1 MSNRE
6 RTKATALQGD
16 TMRNGRFNGRTLIA
30 VAASCLILG
39 VLVTA
44 SLNLVP
50 LSKATTA
57 GFWTEKRESGV
68 FSTSQISD
76 GKLWVRLAKELTP
89 AVANISTTQVVKGRG
104 VPSRG
109 PFGEDDPFN
118 EFFKRYFGE
127 SPRQFKA
134 TSLGSGFI
142 INKDGYIL
150 TNNHVVENAT
160 DITVKLGDSREFKAK
175 VIGRDPKTDIAL
187 IKIEA
192 SNLPVIPFGDSDKLE
207 VGEPVMAIG
216 NPFGLNQTVTTGI
229 VSAKGRFIGEGP
241 YDNFIQTDASI
252 NRGNSGGPLIN
263 ANGEAVG
270 VNTAILSP
278 TGGSIGIGFAI
289 PIAMIK
295 EVLPQL
301 KDRGQVTRGWLGV
314 AIQPITPDLGKK
326 FSLKQTNGALVSDVM
341 EGSPAEQAG
350 VKQGDVIVEFNS
362 KTVKFSTEL
371 PHIVAS
377 TPVGKEVPMKV
388 IRDGAELTLHV
399 KIGELKEEQVVA
411 MTSSSPKTKLGI
423 DIQELNPALSHKFG
437 LKGEKGIVI
446 TEVEPDSPGD
456 AAGLQPGD
464 LILEINRVRVTTANQ
479 VRRVL
484 EKTKPDEP
492 TLLLIKRDG
501 GTRYVI
507 IGSEG

>member
-1 MSNRE
+1 MHNE
-6 RTKATALQGD
+6 
-16 TMRNGRFNGRTLIA
+16 RFNIRTLIV

-39 VLVTA
+39 VLITA
-44 SLNLVP
+44 SFNLVP
-50 LSKATTA
+50 LSKATT
-57 GFWTEKRESGV
+57 GGVWTEKRDGGV
-68 FSTSQISD
+68 FSESQISD

-89 AVANISTTQVVKGRG
+89 AVANISTTQAVKGRG
-104 VPSRG
+104 AQPRG
-109 PFGEDDPFN
+109 PFSEDDPFN
-118 EFFKRYFGE
+118 EFFKRFFGE

-175 VIGRDPKTDIAL
+175 VIGRDPKTDVAL

-216 NPFGLNQTVTTGI
+216 NPFGLSQTVTTGI

-263 ANGEAVG
+263 SNGEAVG

-326 FSLKQTNGALVSDVM
+326 FSLKQANGALVSDVM

-350 VKQGDVIVEFNS
+350 VKPGDVIVEFGG
-362 KTVKFSTEL
+362 KTVKSSTEL

-377 TPVGKEVPMKV
+377 TPVGKEVSMKV
-388 IRDGAELTLHV
+388 IRDGAEVALHV
-399 KIGELKEEQVVA
+399 KIGELKEEQVA
-411 MTSSSPKTKLGI
+411 TMTSSSPKTKLGI
-423 DIQELNPALSHKFG
+423 DIQELNPALSRKFG

-446 TEVEPDSPGD
+446 AEVEPDSPGD

-464 LILEINRVRVTTANQ
+464 LILEINRVRVTTVNQ
-479 VRRVL
+479 VKRVL

-501 GTRYVI
+501 GTRYVV

>member
-1 MSNRE
+1 
-6 RTKATALQGD
+6 
-16 TMRNGRFNGRTLIA
+16 MRNGRFNARTLIA

-39 VLVTA
+39 VLITA

-50 LSKATTA
+50 LTKATTA
-57 GFWTEKRESGV
+57 QLWTEKRESGL
-68 FSTSQISD
+68 FSASPASD
-76 GKLWVRLAKELTP
+76 GRIWVRLAKELTP
-89 AVANISTTQVVKGRG
+89 AVVNISTTQVIKGRG
-104 VPSRG
+104 GPVRS

-118 EFFKRYFGE
+118 EFFKRFFGDQ
-127 SPRQFKA
+127 PRQFKA

-175 VIGRDPKTDIAL
+175 VVGRDPKTDIAL

-192 SNLPVIPFGDSDKLE
+192 TTLPVIPLGNSDKLE

-263 ANGEAVG
+263 TNGEAVG
-270 VNTAILSP
+270 INTAIFSP

-289 PIAMIK
+289 PIDMTK

-301 KDRGQVTRGWLGV
+301 KEHGQVTRGWLGV
-314 AIQPITPDLGKK
+314 AIQSITPDLSKK
-326 FSLKQTNGALVSDVM
+326 FSLKQANGALVSDVM
-341 EGSPAEQAG
+341 EGSPAEHAG
-350 VKQGDVIVEFNS
+350 IKQGDVIVEFDGKKIKS
-362 KTVKFSTEL
+362 STEL
-371 PHIVAS
+371 PHIVAN

-388 IRDGAELTLHV
+388 IRDGAELTLQV
-399 KIGELKEEQVVA
+399 KIGELKEEQVAA

-423 DIQELNPALSHKFG
+423 DIQELNPALAHKFG

-464 LILEINRVRVTTANQ
+464 LILEINRVKVTTVNQ

-484 EKTKPDEP
+484 EKTKPNEP
-492 TLLLIKRDG
+492 TLLLVKREG
-501 GTRYVI
+501 GTRYVV
-507 IGSEG
+507 IGSDEG

>member
-1 MSNRE
+1 
-6 RTKATALQGD
+6 
-16 TMRNGRFNGRTLIA
+16 MRNGRFNTRTLIV

-39 VLVTA
+39 VLITA

-50 LSKATTA
+50 LTKATTA
-57 GFWTEKRESGV
+57 QVWTEKGESGL
-68 FSTSQISD
+68 FSSSQISD
-76 GKLWVRLAKELTP
+76 GKLWVKLAKELTP
-89 AVANISTTQVVKGRG
+89 AVVNISTTQVVKRG
-104 VPSRG
+104 AQSRG
-109 PFGEDDPFN
+109 PFSEDDPFN
-118 EFFKRYFGE
+118 EFFKRFFGDQ
-127 SPRQFKA
+127 PRQFKA

-160 DITVKLGDSREFKAK
+160 DITVKLGDSRELKAK

-192 SNLPVIPFGDSDKLE
+192 SNLPVIPLGNSDKLE

-263 ANGEAVG
+263 TSGEAVG
-270 VNTAILSP
+270 INTAIFSP

-289 PIAMIK
+289 PIDMTK

-326 FSLKQTNGALVSDVM
+326 FSLKQANGALVSDVM
-341 EGSPAEQAG
+341 EGSPAEHAG
-350 VKQGDVIVEFNS
+350 VKQGDVIVEFDGKKIKS
-362 KTVKFSTEL
+362 STDL
-371 PHIVAS
+371 PHMVAS
-377 TPVGKEVPMKV
+377 TPVGKEVPIKV
-388 IRDGAELTLHV
+388 VRDGAEVTLQV
-399 KIGELKEEQVVA
+399 KVGELKEEQVAA
-411 MTSSSPKTKLGI
+411 MTSTSPKTKLGI
-423 DIQELNPALSHKFG
+423 DIQELTPALARKFG
-437 LKGEKGIVI
+437 LKGEKGVVI

-456 AAGLQPGD
+456 AVGLQPGD
-464 LILEINRVRVTTANQ
+464 LILEINRVRVTTVNQ

-492 TLLLIKRDG
+492 TLLLVKRDG
-501 GTRYVI
+501 GTRYVV

>member
-1 MSNRE
+1 
-6 RTKATALQGD
+6 
-16 TMRNGRFNGRTLIA
+16 MRNERFNTRTLIV
-30 VAASCLILG
+30 VAASCVILG
-39 VLVTA
+39 VLITA

-50 LSKATTA
+50 LTKATTA
-57 GFWTEKRESGV
+57 QVWTEKGESGL
-68 FSTSQISD
+68 FSSSQISD

-89 AVANISTTQVVKGRG
+89 AVVNISTTQVVKRG
-104 VPSRG
+104 IRSRG
-109 PFGEDDPFN
+109 PFSEDDPFN
-118 EFFKRYFGE
+118 EFFKRFFGDQ
-127 SPRQFKA
+127 PRQFKA

-160 DITVKLGDSREFKAK
+160 DVTVKLGDGREFKAK

-192 SNLPVIPFGDSDKLE
+192 SNLPVVPLGNSDTLE

-263 ANGEAVG
+263 TSGEAVG
-270 VNTAILSP
+270 INTAIFSP

-289 PIAMIK
+289 PIDMTK

-301 KDRGQVTRGWLGV
+301 KERGQVTRGWLGV

-326 FSLKQTNGALVSDVM
+326 FSLKQANGALVSDVM
-341 EGSPAEQAG
+341 EASPAEQAG
-350 VKQGDVIVEFNS
+350 VKQGDVIVEFDGKKIKS
-362 KTVKFSTEL
+362 STDL

-377 TPVGKEVPMKV
+377 TPVGKEVPVTV
-388 IRDGAELTLHV
+388 IRDGAEVTLHV
-399 KIGELKEEQVVA
+399 KIGELKEEQVAAA
-411 MTSSSPKTKLGI
+411 MTSTSPKTKLGI
-423 DIQELNPALSHKFG
+423 DIQELTPALARKFG

-456 AAGLQPGD
+456 EVGLQPGD
-464 LILEINRVRVTTANQ
+464 LILEINRVRVTTVNQ

-492 TLLLIKRDG
+492 TLLLVKRDG
-501 GTRYVI
+501 GTRYVV

>member
-1 MSNRE
+1 MSNEE
-6 RTKATALQGD
+6 RSKATPLQGD
-16 TMRNGRFNGRTLIA
+16 IMQKGRFNARTLIV

-39 VLVTA
+39 VLITA

-50 LSKATTA
+50 PTKATT
-57 GFWTEKRESGV
+57 GQVWTEKGESGL

-76 GKLWVRLAKELTP
+76 GKLWVKLAKELTP
-89 AVANISTTQVVKGRG
+89 AVVNISTTQVVKRG
-104 VPSRG
+104 TPTRS
-109 PFGEDDPFN
+109 PFSEDDPFN
-118 EFFKRYFGE
+118 EFFKRFFGDQ
-127 SPRQFKA
+127 PRQFKA

-160 DITVKLGDSREFKAK
+160 DITVKLGDGREFKAK
-175 VIGRDPKTDIAL
+175 VIGRDPKTDIAI

-192 SNLPVIPFGDSDKLE
+192 SNLPVIPFGNSDRLE

-263 ANGEAVG
+263 SNGEAVG
-270 VNTAILSP
+270 INTAIFSP

-289 PIAMIK
+289 PIEMAK

-301 KDRGQVTRGWLGV
+301 KERGQVTRGWLGV

-326 FSLKQTNGALVSDVM
+326 FSLKQANGALISDVM

-350 VKQGDVIVEFNS
+350 LKQGDVIVAFDGKN
-362 KTVKFSTEL
+362 VKSSTDL
-371 PHIVAS
+371 PHIVAG
-377 TPVGKEVPMKV
+377 TPVGKEVPVKV
-388 IRDGAELTLHV
+388 VRDGVEVTLQV
-399 KIGELKEEQVVA
+399 KVGELKEEQAAAV
-411 MTSSSPKTKLGI
+411 TSTSPKTKLGI
-423 DIQELNPALSHKFG
+423 DIQDLTPALARKFG

-446 TEVEPDSPGD
+446 TEVEPDSPAD
-456 AAGLQPGD
+456 AVGLQPGD
-464 LILEINRVRVTTANQ
+464 LILEINRVRVTTVGQ

-484 EKTKPDEP
+484 DKTKPEEP
-492 TLLLIKRDG
+492 ILLLVKRDG
-501 GTRYVI
+501 GTRYVV

>member
-1 MSNRE
+1 MGVE
-6 RTKATALQGD
+6 MRTGKFT
-16 TMRNGRFNGRTLIA
+16 GRTLLA
-30 VAASCLILG
+30 VAASCLIVG
-39 VLVTA
+39 IMITA

-50 LSKATTA
+50 LTKATTTQL
-57 GFWTEKRESGV
+57 WTEKRESGP
-68 FSTSQISD
+68 FSSSQISD
-76 GKLWVRLAKELTP
+76 GKIWVRLAKELTP
-89 AVANISTTQVVKGRG
+89 SVVNISTTQVIKGRNMRFH
-104 VPSRG
+104 S

-118 EFFKRYFGE
+118 EFFKRFFGDQ
-127 SPRQFKA
+127 PKQFKS

-160 DITVKLGDSREFKAK
+160 EISVKLGDGREFKAK

-192 SNLPVIPFGDSDKLE
+192 TSLPVIPFGDSEKLE

-263 ANGEAVG
+263 TSGEAVG
-270 VNTAILSP
+270 INTAIFSP

-289 PIAMIK
+289 PIDMAK

-301 KDRGQVTRGWLGV
+301 KDRGNVTRGWLGV
-314 AIQPITPDLGKK
+314 AIQQITPELAKTFG
-326 FSLKQTNGALVSDVM
+326 LKQPNGALVSDVVD
-341 EGSPAEQAG
+341 GSPAENAG
-350 VKQGDVIVEFNS
+350 VKQGDVIVEFDG
-362 KTVKFSTEL
+362 KKVKSSTEL

-377 TPVGKEVPMKV
+377 TPVGKEVTMKV
-388 IRDGAELTLHV
+388 IRDLAEQALQV
-399 KIGELKEEQVVA
+399 KVGELKEEQLAA
-411 MTSSSPKTKLGI
+411 MTPSSPKSKLGI
-423 DIQELNPALSHKFG
+423 DVQQLNPALSRKFG
-437 LKGEKGIVI
+437 LKDEKGVVI
-446 TEVEPDSPGD
+446 TAVEPDSPAE

-464 LILEINRVRVTTANQ
+464 LILEINRTKVTTVNQ
-479 VRRVL
+479 VRKAL
-484 EKTKPDEP
+484 EKTRPDEP
-492 TLLLIKRDG
+492 TVVLVKRDG
-501 GTRYVI
+501 NTRYVVI
-507 IGSEG
+507 RDEG

>member
-1 MSNRE
+1 MH
-6 RTKATALQGD
+6 
-16 TMRNGRFNGRTLIA
+16 NGRFNARTLIA

-39 VLVTA
+39 VLITA

-50 LSKATTA
+50 LTKATTA
-57 GFWTEKRESGV
+57 GLWTEKRESGL
-68 FSTSQISD
+68 FSSSQTSD
-76 GKLWVRLAKELTP
+76 GKIWVKLAKELTP
-89 AVANISTTQVVKGRG
+89 AVVNISTTQMIKGRG
-104 VPSRG
+104 IPSRG
-109 PFGEDDPFN
+109 PSGEDDPFN
-118 EFFKRYFGE
+118 EFFKRFFGDQ
-127 SPRQFKA
+127 PRQFKA

-175 VIGRDPKTDIAL
+175 LVGRDPKTDIAL

-192 SNLPVIPFGDSDKLE
+192 TNLPVIPLGNSDKLE

-263 ANGEAVG
+263 TNGEAVG
-270 VNTAILSP
+270 INTAIFSP

-289 PIAMIK
+289 PIDMTK

-301 KDRGQVTRGWLGV
+301 KERGQVTRGWLGV
-314 AIQPITPDLGKK
+314 AIQPITPDLSKK
-326 FSLKQTNGALVSDVM
+326 FSLKQANGALVSDVM
-341 EGSPAEQAG
+341 EGSPAEHAG
-350 VKQGDVIVEFNS
+350 VKQGDVIVEFDG
-362 KTVKFSTEL
+362 KIVKSSTEL
-371 PHIVAS
+371 PHLVAN

-388 IRDGAELTLHV
+388 IRDGAELTLQV
-399 KIGELKEEQVVA
+399 KVGELKEEQVA
-411 MTSSSPKTKLGI
+411 AITSSSPKTKLGI
-423 DIQELNPALSHKFG
+423 DIQELNPALARKFG

-464 LILEINRVRVTTANQ
+464 LILEINRVKVTTVNQ

-484 EKTKPDEP
+484 EKTKPNEP
-492 TLLLIKRDG
+492 TLLLVKRDG
-501 GTRYVI
+501 GTRYVV

>member
-1 MSNRE
+1 
-6 RTKATALQGD
+6 
-16 TMRNGRFNGRTLIA
+16 MRNERFNARTLII

-39 VLVTA
+39 VLITA

-50 LSKATTA
+50 LTKATTA
-57 GFWTEKRESGV
+57 QLWTEKGESGV
-68 FSTSQISD
+68 FSSSQISD

-89 AVANISTTQVVKGRG
+89 AVVNISTTQVVKRG
-104 VPSRG
+104 IRSRG
-109 PFGEDDPFN
+109 PYSEDDPFN
-118 EFFKRYFGE
+118 EFFKRFFGDQ
-127 SPRQFKA
+127 PRQFKA

-142 INKDGYIL
+142 VNKDGYIL

-160 DITVKLGDSREFKAK
+160 DITVKLGDGREFKAQ

-192 SNLPVIPFGDSDKLE
+192 SALPVIPLGNSDKLE

-263 ANGEAVG
+263 TSGEAVG
-270 VNTAILSP
+270 INTAIFSP

-289 PIAMIK
+289 PIDMTK

-301 KDRGQVTRGWLGV
+301 KERGQVTRGWLGV

-326 FSLKQTNGALVSDVM
+326 FSLKQPNGALVSDVM
-341 EGSPAEQAG
+341 EASPAEQAG
-350 VKQGDVIVEFNS
+350 VKQGDVIVAFDG
-362 KTVKFSTEL
+362 KTVKSSTDL

-377 TPVGKEVPMKV
+377 TPVGKEVPVMV
-388 IRDGAELTLHV
+388 IRDGAEVTLRV
-399 KIGELKEEQVVA
+399 KVGELKEEQVAAA
-411 MTSSSPKTKLGI
+411 MTSTSPKTKLGI
-423 DIQELNPALSHKFG
+423 DIQELTPALARKFG

-456 AAGLQPGD
+456 EVGLQPGD
-464 LILEINRVRVTTANQ
+464 LILEINRVRVTTVNQ

-492 TLLLIKRDG
+492 TLLLVKRDG
-501 GTRYVI
+501 GTRYVV

>member
-1 MSNRE
+1 MQ
-6 RTKATALQGD
+6 K
-16 TMRNGRFNGRTLIA
+16 GRFNARTLIV

-39 VLVTA
+39 VLITA

-50 LSKATTA
+50 PTKATT
-57 GFWTEKRESGV
+57 GQVWTEKGESGL

-76 GKLWVRLAKELTP
+76 GKLWVKLAKELTP
-89 AVANISTTQVVKGRG
+89 AVVNISTTQVVKRG
-104 VPSRG
+104 TPTRS
-109 PFGEDDPFN
+109 PFSEDDPFN
-118 EFFKRYFGE
+118 EFFKRFFGDQ
-127 SPRQFKA
+127 PRQFKA

-175 VIGRDPKTDIAL
+175 VIGRDPKTDIAI

-192 SNLPVIPFGDSDKLE
+192 SNLPVIPFGNSDRLE

-252 NRGNSGGPLIN
+252 NRGNSCGPLIN
-263 ANGEAVG
+263 SNGEAVG
-270 VNTAILSP
+270 INTAIFSP

-289 PIAMIK
+289 PIEMAK

-301 KDRGQVTRGWLGV
+301 KERGQVTRGWLGV

-326 FSLKQTNGALVSDVM
+326 FSLKQANGALISDVM

-350 VKQGDVIVEFNS
+350 LKQGDVIVAFDGKN
-362 KTVKFSTEL
+362 VKSSTDL
-371 PHIVAS
+371 PHIVAG
-377 TPVGKEVPMKV
+377 TPVGKEVPVKV
-388 IRDGAELTLHV
+388 VRDGVEVTLQV
-399 KIGELKEEQVVA
+399 KVGELKEEQAAAV
-411 MTSSSPKTKLGI
+411 TSTSPKTKLGI
-423 DIQELNPALSHKFG
+423 DIQDLTPALARKFG

-446 TEVEPDSPGD
+446 TEVEPDSPAD
-456 AAGLQPGD
+456 AVGLQPGD
-464 LILEINRVRVTTANQ
+464 LILEINRVRVTTVGQ

-484 EKTKPDEP
+484 DKTKPEEP
-492 TLLLIKRDG
+492 ILLLVKRDG
-501 GTRYVI
+501 GTRYVV

>member
-1 MSNRE
+1 
-6 RTKATALQGD
+6 
-16 TMRNGRFNGRTLIA
+16 MRNGRFNARTLIT

-39 VLVTA
+39 VLITA

-50 LSKATTA
+50 LTKATTA
-57 GFWTEKRESGV
+57 QFWTEKRESGL
-68 FSTSQISD
+68 FSSSQISD
-76 GKLWVRLAKELTP
+76 GKLWVKLAKELTP
-89 AVANISTTQVVKGRG
+89 AVVNISTTQVIKGRG
-104 VPSRG
+104 VPSRS

-118 EFFKRYFGE
+118 EFFKRFFGDQ
-127 SPRQFKA
+127 PRQFKA

-160 DITVKLGDSREFKAK
+160 DITVKLGDSQEFKAK
-175 VIGRDPKTDIAL
+175 LIGRDPKTDIAL

-192 SNLPVIPFGDSDKLE
+192 SNLPVIPLGDSDKLE

-263 ANGEAVG
+263 TNGEAVG
-270 VNTAILSP
+270 INTAIFSP

-289 PIAMIK
+289 PIDMTK

-301 KDRGQVTRGWLGV
+301 KERGQVTRGWLGV

-326 FSLKQTNGALVSDVM
+326 FSLKQANGALVSDVM
-341 EGSPAEQAG
+341 EGSPAEHAG
-350 VKQGDVIVEFNS
+350 VKQGDVIVEFDGKKV
-362 KTVKFSTEL
+362 KTSTDL

-388 IRDGAELTLHV
+388 IRDGAELTLQIKV
-399 KIGELKEEQVVA
+399 GQLKEEQVAA
-411 MTSSSPKTKLGI
+411 MASSSPKTKLGI
-423 DIQELNPALSHKFG
+423 DIQELNPTLSRKFG
-437 LKGEKGIVI
+437 LKGEKGVVI

-456 AAGLQPGD
+456 AVGLQPGD
-464 LILEINRVRVTTANQ
+464 LILEINRVRVTTVSQ

-484 EKTKPDEP
+484 EKTKPNEP
-492 TLLLIKRDG
+492 TLLLVKRDG
-501 GTRYVI
+501 GTRYVV